1 MQQFRVGNAF
11 SISKT
16 KYGGI
21 LFFFQTASTGK
32 ALALLH
38 CRTLHHWYILPPC
51 VLVSADLLPS
61 HFPIGQPFP
70 LGLGFFFYCA
80 VIQKLYVSPVKTTK
94 NNIKTTYFYMF
105 FRHFFITLISPQYPH
120 VSICRLALPCPASC
134 RFSPALTGCLKPFQV
149 LMLYILWQPFSPLC
163 PAHKPHSIV
172 YNPPSLCRLTA

>member
-1 MQQFRVGNAF
+1 MQQFRGGNAF

-70 LGLGFFFYCA
+70 LGLGFFFIVQSY
-80 VIQKLYVSPVKTTK
+80 K
-94 NNIKTTYFYMF
+94 NYMF
-105 FRHFFITLISPQYPH
+105 
-120 VSICRLALPCPASC
+120 
-134 RFSPALTGCLKPFQV
+134 
-149 LMLYILWQPFSPLC
+149 
-163 PAHKPHSIV
+163 
-172 YNPPSLCRLTA
+172 PPSKQRKTILKRLIFICFFVTFLLHWFLHNIPMSVFAALRCLVPLPAAFLWLSQAPKTLSSSYALYTVTAVFRSLSCS

>member
-1 MQQFRVGNAF
+1 MQQFRGGNAF

-105 FRHFFITLISPQYPH
+105 FRHFFYYTDFSTISPCQYLPPCVALSRFLPLLSGSH
-120 VSICRLALPCPASC
+120 RLSKALS
-134 RFSPALTGCLKPFQV
+134 SSYALYTVTTVF
-149 LMLYILWQPFSPLC
+149 
-163 PAHKPHSIV
+163 
-172 YNPPSLCRLTA
+172 PSLSCS